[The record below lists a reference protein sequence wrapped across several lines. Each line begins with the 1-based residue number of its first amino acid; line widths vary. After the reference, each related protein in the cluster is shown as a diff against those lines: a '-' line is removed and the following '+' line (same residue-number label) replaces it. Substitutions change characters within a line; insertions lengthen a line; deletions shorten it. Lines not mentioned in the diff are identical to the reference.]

1 MTHILPMG
9 RGESDGHHGEILQ
22 GALPSAR
29 GTPRP
34 ILVTLPCRSYRVV
47 ARFFPAAGSRLQTLP
62 GPRPKAARAA
72 LLTLSCLGFS
82 GIGGLLILTGDIPHG
97 HGLGSSTADVT
108 AAIRAIAHACGRS
121 LAPERIARLAV
132 HAEAASDPLMFD
144 GAALVF
150 AQREGVVV
158 ERFDKPL
165 PPMELLS
172 VRDPANGR
180 GIDTLGGAAR
190 HYDRRETARCEAL
203 LEKLRDGIG
212 RGDAGLI
219 GSVAT
224 ASARLNQRF
233 VPKPRLDELEALGRH
248 HGAIGIQVAH
258 SGTVMGLLF
267 APGQR
272 EAVREAMRQLTVRR
286 WNVGASH
293 VPASALA
300 FAPHA
305 DRIATTAGH

>member
-1 MTHILPMG
+1 MG
-9 RGESDGHHGEILQ
+9 RGESYGHHGEILQ

-34 ILVTLPCRSYRVV
+34 VLVTLPCRRYRVV

-62 GPRPKAARAA
+62 APRPKAARAA
-72 LLTLSCLGFS
+72 LLTLSCLGFA
-82 GIGGLLILTGDIPHG
+82 GVGGLLILTGDIPHG

-108 AAIRAIAHACGRS
+108 AAIRAIAHACGRR
-121 LAPERIARLAV
+121 LAPERIARLAAQ
-132 HAEAASDPLMFD
+132 AEIASDPLMFD

-150 AQREGVVV
+150 APREGAVV

-172 VRDPANGR
+172 VRDPANG
-180 GIDTLGGAAR
+180 GGVDTLGGAP
-190 HYDRRETARCEAL
+190 RRYGRKELARCEAL
-203 LEKLRDGIG
+203 LDTLREAIA
-212 RGDAGLI
+212 RGDAGSI

-233 VPKPRLDELEALGRH
+233 VPKPRLDELEALGRD
-248 HGAIGIQVAH
+248 HGAIGVQVAH

-272 EAVREAMRQLTVRR
+272 EAVREAMRQLTVRG

-293 VPASALA
+293 VPAIELGSG
-300 FAPHA
+300 PHA
-305 DRIATTAGH
+305 DRIAATAGR